1 MTDEWAAYKQLRA
14 ALQVTDDDATCDA
27 VLAQLGDNVA
37 AQMDGAP
44 FSVFPHIATHLDGC
58 LTCAAAYGRL
68 YRLALA
74 DQTNNLP
81 VLANPRQPN
90 LSFLPPPATAPATG
104 PSLAD
109 RVRTAVEKL
118 DNGWRLRLS
127 ANLLPL
133 LQPQITPI
141 PLRTSSD
148 EARYAELLL
157 ALAPDES
164 LQSDI
169 PFKLLV
175 YRDAQSP
182 TDCLVEVWVQPH
194 GRAWPH
200 LAGFTVTLQLL
211 DRSHQQ
217 TTNAWGVAAF
227 ERIPINQLGNLVI
240 TATEL

>member
-27 VLAQLGDNVA
+27 VLAQLGDYVA

-74 DQTNNLP
+74 DQTNTLP
-81 VLANPRQPN
+81 SLQNPRLPD
-90 LSFLPPPATAPATG
+90 LSFLTPTPTV
-104 PSLAD
+104 PSLGE
-109 RVRTAVEKL
+109 RLRTAVEKWG
-118 DNGWRLRLS
+118 NGWRIRLT
-127 ANLLPL
+127 ADLLPL

-141 PLRTSSD
+141 PLRASSD
-148 EARYAELLL
+148 EERYAELLL
-157 ALAPDES
+157 ALEPDES

-200 LAGFTVTLQLL
+200 LAGFTVTLQLP
-211 DRSHQQ
+211 DHTNQQ
-217 TTNAWGVAAF
+217 TTNPWGVATF
-227 ERIPINQLGNLVI
+227 PHIPVNGLAALSI
-240 TATEL
+240 TIIE